1 MNKKAACMLLLMPPV
16 ASLCAA
22 ENEWQR
28 ELELGLVATDGNT
41 DTRNI
46 TTKADFSKEHTQW
59 RHNIHA
65 EVLYSSS
72 EGQSTAEKYLISNTN
87 NYKFNEFDSMFFAAN
102 YEDDRFSGFDNQITL
117 AAGYGRRLIN
127 DENTQTLDVEVGP
140 GYRISKLED
149 GDSVDEAVLRLGGK
163 YFLSLS
169 ENSDFQQSLLA
180 DIGEDTTITKSISS
194 LKAQINGRLAMKMSL
209 TLKHTSDV
217 PDDVD
222 NTDAETSITLVYGF

>member
-1 MNKKAACMLLLMPPV
+1 
-16 ASLCAA
+16 
-22 ENEWQR
+22 
-28 ELELGLVATDGNT
+28 
-41 DTRNI
+41 
-46 TTKADFSKEHTQW
+46 
-59 RHNIHA
+59 
-65 EVLYSSS
+65 
-72 EGQSTAEKYLISNTN
+72 
-87 NYKFNEFDSMFFAAN
+87 MFFAVN

-222 NTDAETSITLVYGF
+222 NTDAETSVTLVYGF